1 VTTGRA
7 IVVGG
12 GIGGVTAALCLA
24 RTGWSVT
31 VLEQAPA
38 FGEVG
43 AGLQI
48 GPNASRVLHDLGLEE
63 PLRAVACL
71 PERVVLRHWRRGRE
85 LWQMP
90 LGETAVERYGT
101 PWYHLHRADLL
112 GVLLAAA
119 EAEPAIELRT
129 NVEVRAAEEAG
140 EEGVVQLRGGEARG
154 ELVVGADGLHSTVRA
169 SLFGPAEARFTGR
182 VAWRATVPAERAPD
196 AARAPGTTVWLGP
209 GRHFVHYPVRRG
221 ALVNCVAVVER
232 EDPGEESWSRRGD
245 PAELAAEFAS
255 WHGDVRGLVDAMDPA
270 TCFQWALFDRDPMP
284 RWRRG
289 RLVLL
294 GDACHPTLP
303 FLAQGA
309 GMAIEDARVLAN
321 CLGAHEEIDEA
332 LARYEL
338 LRRGR
343 TARIQEESRRN
354 AAVFHYGGLAAW
366 ARNRALRRAGRDR
379 LDWLHGY
386 DPLRVL

>member
-24 RTGWSVT
+24 RSGWSVI

-38 FGEVG
+38 FAEVG

-71 PERVVLRHWRRGRE
+71 PEHAVLRHWRRGRE
-85 LWQMP
+85 LWRMP
-90 LGETAVERYGT
+90 LGETAVERYGA

-112 GVLLAAA
+112 GVLLTAA

-169 SLFGPAEARFTGR
+169 SLFGPAEVRFTGR

-196 AARAPGTTVWLGP
+196 AAIAPATTVWLGP
-209 GRHFVHYPVRRG
+209 GRHFVHYPVRGG

-232 EDPGEESWSRRGD
+232 EEPGEESWSRRGD
-245 PAELAAEFAS
+245 PAELVTEFAG
-255 WHGDVRGLVDAMDPA
+255 WHGDVRGLVDAMAPE
-270 TCFQWALFDRDPMP
+270 TCFQWPLFDRHPMP
-284 RWRRG
+284 SWRRG

-321 CLGAHEEIDEA
+321 SLAGHEETDEA

-338 LRRGR
+338 LRRDR

-354 AAVFHYGGLAAW
+354 AAVFHYAGLAAW
-366 ARNRALRRAGRDR
+366 ARNRALRRAGHDR
-379 LDWLHGY
+379 LDWLYGY
-386 DPLRVL
+386 DAVRVG